1 MSRMNTK
8 AEQADQAASAAD
20 VAKYA
25 LAIALVAGGLVLYWM
40 TDWPTLAR
48 VMLVVVGVAAGAFV
62 MASTAKG
69 RDAREFLG
77 ESMFELRKVV
87 WPTRQ
92 ETTRTTGVILV
103 VVVIVSLIL
112 SGFDFIISWLIR
124 LLLGQ

>member
-1 MSRMNTK
+1 MNTK
-8 AEQADQAASAAD
+8 VEHSDQAASAAD
-20 VAKYA
+20 IAKYA
-25 LAIALVAGGLVLYWM
+25 LALAVAVGGLVLYWM

-48 VMLVVVGVAAGAFV
+48 VMLVLVGLAAGAAI
-62 MASTAKG
+62 MSATAKG
-69 RDAREFLG
+69 RAAREFIS

-92 ETTRTTGVILV
+92 EATRTTGVILV

-112 SGFDFIISWLIR
+112 SGFDLVISWAIR

>member
-1 MSRMNTK
+1 MNTK

>member
-1 MSRMNTK
+1 MNTK
-8 AEQADQAASAAD
+8 VEQAEQAVSAAD
-20 VAKYA
+20 VAKYVLA
-25 LAIALVAGGLVLYWM
+25 LVVVAAGIFGFYWFGQWPGLLRALLAIAGVAG
-40 TDWPTLAR
+40 
-48 VMLVVVGVAAGAFV
+48 GAFV
-62 MASTAKG
+62 MSFTAKG
-69 RDAREFLG
+69 RQAREFFS

-112 SGFDFIISWLIR
+112 SGFDFVISWLIR

>member
-1 MSRMNTK
+1 MNTK
-8 AEQADQAASAAD
+8 VEQADQAVSAAD
-20 VAKYA
+20 VAKYV

-40 TDWPTLAR
+40 TGWPGLAR
-48 VMLVVVGVAAGAFV
+48 GLVVLAGLAAGAVV

-69 RDAREFLG
+69 RQAREFLG

-92 ETTRTTGVILV
+92 EATRTTGVILV
-103 VVVIVSLIL
+103 VVVLVSLLL
-112 SGFDFIISWLIR
+112 SGFDLIISWLIR

>member
-1 MSRMNTK
+1 MNTK
-8 AEQADQAASAAD
+8 VEHSDQAASAAD
-20 VAKYA
+20 IAKYA
-25 LAIALVAGGLVLYWM
+25 LALAVAVGGLVLYWM

-48 VMLVVVGVAAGAFV
+48 VMLVLVGLAGGAAIMSA
-62 MASTAKG
+62 TAKG
-69 RDAREFLG
+69 RAAREFIS

-92 ETTRTTGVILV
+92 EATRTTGVILV

-112 SGFDFIISWLIR
+112 SGFDLVISWAIR

>member
-20 VAKYA
+20 MAKYA

-48 VMLVVVGVAAGAFV
+48 VMLVLVGVAAGAFV

>member
-48 VMLVVVGVAAGAFV
+48 VMLVLVGVAAGAFV

>member
-8 AEQADQAASAAD
+8 VEQADQAVSAAD
-20 VAKYA
+20 VAKYVLA
-25 LAIALVAGGLVLYWM
+25 LALVVGGLALYWTM
-40 TDWPTLAR
+40 PWPTLAR
-48 VMLVVVGVAAGAFV
+48 VLLVLVGIAAGAFV

-69 RDAREFLG
+69 RQAREFFG

-92 ETTRTTGVILV
+92 EAMRTTGVILV

-112 SGFDFIISWLIR
+112 SGFDLVISWLIR